1 MFVQFV
7 VRTFIMDVHLLL
19 LSCVN
24 GGISAEIFVGSTFN
38 DGLYVTILKSRKMMD
53 REATGF
59 SFKKKAMKIAL
70 LLSGCPQ
77 IDVDSLLI

>member
-1 MFVQFV
+1 
-7 VRTFIMDVHLLL
+7 LP
-19 LSCVN
+19 
-24 GGISAEIFVGSTFN
+24 
-38 DGLYVTILKSRKMMD
+38 ILKSRKMVD

-77 IDVDSLLI
+77 IDIDSLLI